1 MYCPKCAAQ
10 NLDDAKFCRAC
21 GADISLVPQAVAGEL
36 AERLAA
42 GERGSLHSRRERRE
56 RRREAPSIEGAFVS
70 LFMGIA
76 FVIIAL
82 ASSMTGSERNN
93 WWFYMLI
100 PAFIFLGKG
109 VGALVRINEDRKR
122 TAPATLTQDTT
133 LLNQPR
139 RASALPPR
147 DTDELIAPPP
157 SVTEATTRH
166 LGIPVER
173 KPKDV

>member
-42 GERGSLHSRRERRE
+42 VEGGGNQCAPGK
-56 RRREAPSIEGAFVS
+56 EAPSVEGAVVS
-70 LFMGIA
+70 LFMGAA
-76 FVIIAL
+76 FLVIAL
-82 ASSMTGSERNN
+82 ALSMSGSGSG

-100 PAFIFLGKG
+100 PSFIFFGKG
-109 VGALVRINEDRKR
+109 VGALVRIREDRLR
-122 TAPATLTQDTT
+122 PAPPAYAPGTTQ
-133 LLNQPR
+133 LSPPR

-147 DTDELIAPPP
+147 DTGEMIAPPA

-166 LGIPVER
+166 LGVAVER

>member
-10 NLDDAKFCRAC
+10 NLDDAKFCRTC

-42 GERGSLHSRRERRE
+42 VERGGGAAGC
-56 RRREAPSIEGAFVS
+56 APGKESPSVEGAVVS
-70 LFMGIA
+70 LFMGAA
-76 FVIIAL
+76 FLVIAL
-82 ASSMTGSERNN
+82 ALSMSGSGNN

-100 PAFIFLGKG
+100 PSFIFFGKG
-109 VGALVRINEDRKR
+109 VGALVRIREDRLR
-122 TAPATLTQDTT
+122 PAPTAYAPQTTQ
-133 LLNQPR
+133 LQPPR

-147 DTDELIAPPP
+147 DTGEMIAPPA

-166 LGIPVER
+166 LGVAVER
-173 KPKDV
+173 EAKDV

>member
-10 NLDDAKFCRAC
+10 NLDDAKYCRAC

-36 AERLAA
+36 AKRLDAA
-42 GERGSLHSRRERRE
+42 ASQPARGGGKEP
-56 RRREAPSIEGAFVS
+56 PSMEGGVVS

-76 FVIIAL
+76 FGIIAFVL
-82 ASSMTGSERNN
+82 SRQGGSGDN

-109 VGALVRINEDRKR
+109 IGTLARLSEEKKR
-122 TAPATLTQDTT
+122 AAPAAFAADTT
-133 LLNQPR
+133 HLEQPR
-139 RASALPPR
+139 RAAALPPR
-147 DTDELIAPPP
+147 DTEELIAPPP

-166 LGIPVER
+166 LGVPVER

>member
-42 GERGSLHSRRERRE
+42 VEGGGGNQCAPGK
-56 RRREAPSIEGAFVS
+56 EAPSVEGAVVS
-70 LFMGIA
+70 LFMGAA
-76 FVIIAL
+76 FLVIAL
-82 ASSMTGSERNN
+82 ALSMSGSGMN

-100 PAFIFLGKG
+100 PSFIFFGKG
-109 VGALVRINEDRKR
+109 GGALVRIREDRLR
-122 TAPATLTQDTT
+122 PASPAYAPATTQ
-133 LLNQPR
+133 LSPPR

-147 DTDELIAPPP
+147 DTGEMIAPPA

-166 LGIPVER
+166 LGVAVER